1 MTNADYITN
10 KASAWNYV
18 STSLFPAK
26 ELLLF
31 LLDPFEIYWVNTNT
45 HELNLISLD
54 ARADGYCIG
63 AP

>member
-1 MTNADYITN
+1 MLTILQT
-10 KASAWNYV
+10 KLVLGTMFQHLSLPCKRASPFSA
-18 STSLFPAK
+18 
-26 ELLLF
+26 
-31 LLDPFEIYWVNTNT
+31 LDPFEIYWVNTNT